1 MLASLSMSYL
11 DFAESANEELDR
23 REKLAKVPCRYKM
36 DCTETSCPYRHPRG
50 YDWHTA
56 YMNTPHKPCKHEGK
70 CTQKE
75 CPYYHPSGWTY
86 DWKQRSTECR
96 FGSRCKNSSCI
107 YLHTERERIQK
118 GREDGSLQQCL
129 TCKKYV
135 RTDYF
140 RRMRKDGSIQE
151 QFSNCWQCR
160 DYTDRSSTRNH
171 TRSSFGTKHSHGATS
186 WGYRD
191 FTAEHARVS
200 GYEL

>member
-1 MLASLSMSYL
+1 MSYL
-11 DFAESANEELDR
+11 HFAEGVNEELDR
-23 REKLAKVPCRYKM
+23 REKLAKIPCRYGM
-36 DCTETSCPYRHPRG
+36 DCPRSSCPYRHPRG
-50 YDWHTA
+50 YDWYTA
-56 YMNTPHKPCKHEGK
+56 ATNTPYTPCKQEGK

-96 FGSRCKNSSCI
+96 FGARCNNSSCI
-107 YLHTERERIQK
+107 YLHTQRDAERERIRK

-129 TCKKYV
+129 NCKKYV
-135 RTDYF
+135 RKDYF
-140 RRMRKDGSIQE
+140 RRMGQDGSVQE
-151 QFSNCWQCR
+151 QFFDCWPCR
-160 DYTDRSSTRNH
+160 EHAGRSSRNYAK
-171 TRSSFGTKHSHGATS
+171 SSYGTKHSHGATS

>member
-1 MLASLSMSYL
+1 MSYL
-11 DFAESANEELDR
+11 HFAESANEELDR
-23 REKLAKVPCRYKM
+23 REKLAKVPCRYGM
-36 DCTETSCPYRHPRG
+36 DCPEIGCPYRHPRG

-56 YMNTPHKPCKHEGK
+56 VTNTRYKSCKHEGK

-107 YLHTERERIQK
+107 YLHTARDAERERIRK

-129 TCKKYV
+129 NCKKYV
-135 RTDYF
+135 RKDNF
-140 RRMRKDGSIQE
+140 RRLGQDGSLQE
-151 QFSNCWQCR
+151 QFSDCSPCR
-160 DYTDRSSTRNH
+160 RYADRSSSTGNYSK
-171 TRSSFGTKHSHGATS
+171 SSYDTKHSYGATS
-186 WGYRD
+186 WGYRGA
-191 FTAEHARVS
+191 TAEHARVS